1 MAPKE
6 NAMDQVSLKKAA
18 AESAADQVQDG
29 MIVGLGTGST
39 AKFAVDAL
47 GHRVKAGLKI
57 VGIPTSERT
66 AAQAT
71 ELGIPLGGFDK
82 YSHIDLSIDGAD
94 EVQHGTLHLIKG
106 LGGALLREK
115 IVASATRRFIIIVDE
130 SKLVDKICSHCPIP
144 VEVVGFGWQLT
155 AKHLNELG
163 ANPVLRMGADGKPFI
178 SDGGHY
184 ILDCKFDPMVAAL
197 PMARE
202 IDHVLGVVE
211 HGLFLGMASEIRV
224 GTPEGVKVI
233 NKSA

>member
-1 MAPKE
+1 
-6 NAMDQVSLKKAA
+6 MDQLSLKKMA
-18 AESAADQVQDG
+18 AESAAAQVEDG

-47 GHRVKAGLKI
+47 GQRVKQGLKI

-66 AAQAT
+66 ATQAR
-71 ELGIPLGGFDK
+71 ELGIPLAGFDK
-82 YSHIDLSIDGAD
+82 YKHIDISIDGAD

-144 VEVVGFGWQLT
+144 VEVVAFGWQLT
-155 AKHLNELG
+155 QMHLNDLG
-163 ANPVLRMGADGKPFI
+163 ANPVLRMGQDGNPFM

-184 ILDCKFDPMVAAL
+184 ILDCKFDPMMAAM

-202 IDHVLGVVE
+202 LDHVLGVVE
-211 HGLFLGMASEIRV
+211 HGLFLNMASEVRV
-224 GTPEGVKVI
+224 GAPDGVRVI
-233 NKSA
+233 NKGASSASSAS